1 MQLIDLDKDPD
12 DWEHTMEAGGNVSLE
27 GTQIQ
32 LDGPSVL
39 VSKYVDGS
47 LKALIDAVIATVA
60 HRGTLSVRDHEG
72 RAFVLTVENADVV
85 TWHIREVDV

>member
-12 DWEHTMEAGGNVSLE
+12 EWEHVMEAE
-27 GTQIQ
+27 GTVSV
-32 LDGPSVL
+32 DGFRLGVL
-39 VSKYVDGS
+39 VSKYIDNCLQALVDTV
-47 LKALIDAVIATVA
+47 IDTVA
-60 HRGTLSVRDHEG
+60 PKGTLSVRDREG